1 VELDEALAARPLD
14 SGVPVTAFAGHSMS
28 DRTERARLLAGKLL
42 NKVVHAFVAP
52 TVPRRSRP
60 RSRNGSAR
68 HSGSTP
74 TTRG

>member
-42 NKVVHAFVAP
+42 NKVVPRVRRANRAP
-52 TVPRRSRP
+52 AIETTISQRLRS
-60 RSRNGSAR
+60 A
-68 HSGSTP
+68 
-74 TTRG
+74 